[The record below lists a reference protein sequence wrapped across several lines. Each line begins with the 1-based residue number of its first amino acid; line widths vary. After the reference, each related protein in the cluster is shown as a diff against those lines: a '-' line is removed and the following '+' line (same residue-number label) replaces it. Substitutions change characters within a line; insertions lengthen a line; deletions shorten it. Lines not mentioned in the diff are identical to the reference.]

1 MITMQEAYIV
11 AYGRSAAAKAKQ
23 GALFHERP
31 DDVAAKVLQ
40 GVLKR
45 IDGKFN
51 KNMIEDVIVG
61 TAFPEGLQG
70 QNIARTIALLTG
82 LSDTVPGQTVNRYC
96 SSGLQTIAIAANQIM
111 AGQGDILVAGG
122 VELMSAVPMGGNEP
136 TNNPPLQYDD
146 IGASYPMGLTAENV
160 ASQFDVSREDQDAY
174 AVRSHQRAY
183 EAQRDGRFNDEIIP
197 IQVNSVEYTNAGPKV
212 HTNIFDQD
220 EFIRPDTTMEALAK
234 LRTVFK
240 ADGTVTAGTSAPLS
254 DGAGFVVL
262 MSGDKVKELGVT
274 PIARFVGYKAVG
286 VDPKIMGIGPAYAI
300 PEVLSLSNLSVE
312 DIDLI
317 ELNEAFASQ
326 TIASIK
332 EVGLDISRT
341 NVNGGAIALG
351 HPLGATGAMLTAR
364 LLNEMGRRPDSRYG
378 MVTMC
383 IGVGMG
389 AAAIF
394 EYVR

>member
-70 QNIARTIALLTG
+70 QNIARTIALRAG

-136 TNNPPLQYDD
+136 TNNPTLQYDD

-183 EAQRDGRFNDEIIP
+183 DAQRDGRFKDEIIP
-197 IQVNSVEYTNAGPKV
+197 IQVNSVEYTNVGPKV

>member
-1 MITMQEAYIV
+1 MQEAYIV

-70 QNIARTIALLTG
+70 QNIARTIALRAG

-136 TNNPPLQYDD
+136 TNNPTLQYDD

-183 EAQRDGRFNDEIIP
+183 DAQRDGRFKDEIIP
-197 IQVNSVEYTNAGPKV
+197 IRVNSVEYTNAGPKV

-341 NVNGGAIALG
+341 NVNGGAIALS

>member
-11 AYGRSAAAKAKQ
+11 AYGRSVAAKAKQ

-70 QNIARTIALLTG
+70 QNIARTIALRTG

-122 VELMSAVPMGGNEP
+122 VELMSAVPMGSNEP
-136 TNNPPLQYDD
+136 TNNPTLQYDD

-183 EAQRDGRFNDEIIP
+183 DAQRDGRFKDEIIP